1 MNTRF
6 CKRLVSFA
14 VLFCLIFVVSTATAV
29 KPDKPGKP
37 GKPDPGP
44 PPNHALA
51 IAGCKNS
58 AFRVMDVDGGNS
70 TRIARQVSSF
80 PSIPMVW
87 SPDGTKIIWS
97 EGHYYRNLQMI
108 NADGSD
114 RQEILASTDEM
125 KPVIGGTH
133 NLASSGF
140 GCDGKQANLLYFLGM
155 VTDDPLNWSFEDS
168 WEEFYV
174 LDLDDLSTL
183 PVRLT
188 NNELERHTNL
198 AVSPDGQFIATWTY
212 ASSESLSDGRL
223 EIRDVCGDDL
233 LPVISSWTAEDLGQN
248 PGSQFYYRIDWSSK
262 DILAVSGRDEDND
275 YNIYLIDL
283 LSEPITALKIT
294 GTGTGFGAGIDN
306 FRQSW
311 SPDGSQLAFK
321 SGNEVYILDKD
332 TWTFTFV
339 VDSRSI
345 RGLDWR
351 PTWVANP

>member
-1 MNTRF
+1 MKLRI
-6 CKRLVSFA
+6 CKWLVSFA
-14 VLFCLIFVVSTATAV
+14 VYSCLIFFVSTVVAG
-29 KPDKPGKP
+29 KPSKPPGKP
-37 GKPDPGP
+37 PKSGP

-51 IAGCKNS
+51 VAGFKNS
-58 AFRVMDVDGGNS
+58 DIRVMDVDGGNS
-70 TRIARQVSSF
+70 ERIARGVSSY

-87 SPDGTKIIWS
+87 SPDGAWIIWADGYS
-97 EGHYYRNLQMI
+97 PNLQMV
-108 NADGSD
+108 NADGSN
-114 RQEILASTDEM
+114 RQVILASAGEM
-125 KPVIGGTH
+125 MPNILGMH
-133 NLASSGF
+133 NLASSGYD
-140 GCDGKQANLLYFLGM
+140 CDGNQANLLYFLGM
-155 VTDDPLNWSFEDS
+155 VTDEPWNWSPEDS

-174 LDLDDLSTL
+174 LDLNDLSTP

-198 AVSPDGQFIATWTY
+198 AVSPYGQFIATWTY

-223 EIRDVCGDDL
+223 EIRDVCGNDL
-233 LPVISSWTAEDLGQN
+233 LPVISSWTAEDLGQD

-332 TWTFTFV
+332 TWSFTFV